1 MTLVVESLT
10 ALVAGLLSFLS
21 PCVFP
26 LVPSYL
32 AMLAGSSVQE
42 LKDVTGKR
50 LSEETAELR
59 HTLRN
64 RSLFRSLAFSLGFT
78 VVFVVLGLVFS
89 RANAMIGGESKT
101 WTLVAGLLVI
111 LLGFNVAFDFIS
123 LLNVEKKF
131 HVSRRPQGLF
141 TAFAFGAAF
150 GAGWSPCVGP
160 ILASILLV
168 ASSGSTV
175 EAMVLLFFYSLG
187 MALPFVLGGLF
198 FGRLEGLL
206 NGIKKHLALIKWISG
221 GLLVLI
227 GSYMALGN
235 LRSVSGNL
243 VRFGYTLQNFSE
255 TQPFLSRILSVAVYG
270 GLALLFFIA
279 WGRAKRRSPV
289 NRRISLFRL
298 GAFGVFLLLGI
309 LEALGLI
316 STLGLV
322 SSWLQFQGI

>member
-1 MTLVVESLT
+1 MLIESLT
-10 ALVAGLLSFLS
+10 ALLAGLLSFLS

-42 LKDVTGKR
+42 LKNVTGKR
-50 LSEETAELR
+50 LSEEDANVR
-59 HTLRN
+59 RTLRN

-78 VVFVVLGLVFS
+78 VVFVILGLLFS
-89 RANAMIGGESKT
+89 RANAMIGGESRT
-101 WTLVAGLLVI
+101 WTVVAGLLVI
-111 LLGFNVAFDFIS
+111 LLGLNVAFDFIS

-131 HVSRRPQGLF
+131 HLFHRPQGLF
-141 TAFAFGAAF
+141 TAFIFGAAF

-168 ASSGSTV
+168 ASSGSTAQ
-175 EAMVLLFFYSLG
+175 AMVLLFFYSLG

-235 LRSVSGNL
+235 LRSISGNL

-255 TQPFLSRILSVAVYG
+255 AQPLMSRVLSVGVYG
-270 GLALLFFIA
+270 GIGLLFFIA
-279 WGRAKRRSPV
+279 WGRAKRLNPS
-289 NRRISLFRL
+289 NRRIILFRL
-298 GAFGVFLLLGI
+298 GGLGVFVLLGI